1 MSKFLV
7 TGLSAGINNDSKK
20 ELLTLILLLILTG
33 VFIGSMELIKLR
45 EYYWIPVITMYLT
58 WLGVSYLGYQ
68 LTRATFYYGGAGWFF
83 QLSATFLLAACF
95 CIFGGQ
101 AIVVNSPD
109 DINKLSHY
117 KIERVNFVDIN
128 KPYSNQN
135 SRKNYA
141 PLVTYNDGSQEL
153 ILSCSSAVGESRLN
167 EYSSVRVHEDKLQ
180 VDGVPF
186 YSPNS
191 ANKFLSDI
199 NLVINC
205 LTKQDLVERLITK

>member
-1 MSKFLV
+1 MSNFLV
-7 TGLSAGINNDSKK
+7 TGLSVGINSDFKK
-20 ELLTLILLLILTG
+20 ELFIFILLLILTG

-45 EYYWIPVITMYLT
+45 EYYRIPLITMF
-58 WLGVSYLGYQ
+58 VSWMAITFLGYM
-68 LTRATFYYGGAGWFF
+68 LTRETFYYGGAGWFF

-101 AIVVNSPD
+101 TIVVNSPD

-117 KIERVNFVDIN
+117 KIERVNFVDIH
-128 KPYSNQN
+128 KPYLNQN

-141 PLVTYNDGSQEL
+141 PLITYNDGSREL
-153 ILSCSSAVGESRLN
+153 ILSCSNAVGESRLN
-167 EYSSVRVHEDKLQ
+167 EYASVRVHEGKFL

-191 ANKFLSDI
+191 ANQFLSEI
-199 NLVINC
+199 NLAINC
-205 LTKQDLVERLITK
+205 ITKADSVGRLIIK